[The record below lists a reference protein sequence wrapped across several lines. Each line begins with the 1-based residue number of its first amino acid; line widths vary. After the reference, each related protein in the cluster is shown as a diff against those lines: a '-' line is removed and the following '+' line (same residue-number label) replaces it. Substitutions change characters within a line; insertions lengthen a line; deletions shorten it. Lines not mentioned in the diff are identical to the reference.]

1 MGVGWTC
8 LRLKPTAL
16 PTLFLPAGK
25 MQTACCC
32 VRCWNSKG
40 GRYYLGC
47 CYGNLTQEGAEQKY
61 CHAGLPRR
69 RRL

>member
-1 MGVGWTC
+1 MF
-8 LRLKPTAL
+8 
-16 PTLFLPAGK
+16 TLETNCPADVVPSCREGSDMQ